1 MDRRSVWLLLG
12 AAVLWGTTGTAQA
25 LGDAEGSAL
34 AVGAMRLG
42 IGAAGLLAIGGR
54 SISRPPLVWLV
65 VGGAA
70 MAGYQVAFFSAVARA
85 GVALG
90 TVVAIGS
97 APIMA
102 GLMAR
107 VIRGERLSPRWWTST
122 ALGVAGVALIAGRPD
137 AADPLGIS
145 LALAAGFAYALGT
158 LASKPLV
165 EAMSPAA
172 AMAAVFGTAA
182 LILAPLLPTAD
193 LEWLSRPAGLGA
205 ALWLGL
211 GATTLAYLLFAR
223 GLRRSGVGQAAT
235 MGLAEPATAA
245 LLGSLLL
252 GERPPALA
260 WAGLASITAGLII
273 LSWRR

>member
-25 LGDAEGSAL
+25 LGGAEGSAL
-34 AVGAMRLG
+34 AVGAIRLG
-42 IGAAGLLAIGGR
+42 IGAAGLIAIGGR
-54 SISRPPLVWLV
+54 SMSRPPLVWLILA
-65 VGGAA
+65 GAA

-102 GLMAR
+102 GLMAWA
-107 VIRGERLSPRWWTST
+107 IRGERLSPRWWTST
-122 ALGVAGVALIAGRPD
+122 MLGVTGVVLIAGRPE
-137 AADPLGIS
+137 AVDPLGIP
-145 LALAAGFAYALGT
+145 LALVAGFAYALGT

-172 AMAAVFGTAA
+172 AMAVVFGAA
-182 LILAPLLPTAD
+182 AMILAPLLPAAD
-193 LEWLSRPAGLGA
+193 FEWLSRPAGLGA

-235 MGLAEPATAA
+235 MGLAEPATAT
-245 LLGSLLL
+245 LLGVLVL
-252 GERPPALA
+252 GERPPGLA
-260 WAGLASITAGLII
+260 WVGLVTIVAGLVI
-273 LSWRR
+273 LSRSR